1 MGGRVNSRWS
11 QGLAT
16 TFMGTGFLFVY
27 LMILMRPRDP
37 SFALAQRQ
45 PCRGGATPCRDV
57 GQYPAAEN
65 RVGRAIRGGPRGP
78 RCRDRDRHSGPDFRK
93 RPSAQHRHAFRP
105 SSACGGG
112 AEVFGTHRLRP
123 TLTQSGHQAQAVSHS
138 PSRSASVAPDSPTEP
153 IAFMRLRA
161 RCGSALRRRRPLL
174 PPTQRASSSQLAHR
188 R

>member
-1 MGGRVNSRWS
+1 VILPLRWRS
-11 QGLAT
+11 DSHAEAEQRLAGMSVST
-16 TFMGTGFLFVY
+16 RRLKIV
-27 LMILMRPRDP
+27 L
-37 SFALAQRQ
+37 
-45 PCRGGATPCRDV
+45 
-57 GQYPAAEN
+57 
-65 RVGRAIRGGPRGP
+65 GRAIRGGPRGP
-78 RCRDRDRHSGPDFRK
+78 RCRDGDRHSGPDFRK
-93 RPSAQHRHAFRP
+93 RPSAKHRHAFRP